1 MDIQKE
7 WLHLYAM
14 RRSLIGK
21 RILGIRAHHEFA
33 ARNQN
38 HAVCLWRRLASEKK
52 KRCQCQDQRE
62 YIQGG
67 EF

>member
-7 WLHLYAM
+7 RLHFHAM

-21 RILGIRAHHEFA
+21 RIPGIRAHHEFA

-38 HAVCLWRRLASEKK
+38 HAARWGRRLASNKK
-52 KRCQCQDQRE
+52 KSSQRQDQWER
-62 YIQGG
+62 IQSG